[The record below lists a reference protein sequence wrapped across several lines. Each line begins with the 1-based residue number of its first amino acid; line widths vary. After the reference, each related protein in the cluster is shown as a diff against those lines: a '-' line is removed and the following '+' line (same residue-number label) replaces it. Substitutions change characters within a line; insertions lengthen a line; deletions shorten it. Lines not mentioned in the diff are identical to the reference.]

1 MIDDSMLENIFSTM
15 AEALQETSFL
25 FSDPV
30 YDEVELNGD
39 EQYYKVKLTFSGDP
53 SGEFQLSAPKAI
65 LFQLSENLLGITEED
80 PQSLPMGI
88 NALKETLNIFMGNF
102 LTREFGLTKVFDLGI
117 PELVD
122 DKAVPNPTNGYWM
135 SIDDYFIQIV
145 YTSI

>member
-39 EQYYKVKLTFSGDP
+39 EQYYKVKLTFSGEP
-53 SGEFQLSAPKAI
+53 SGEFELSAPKAI

-122 DKAVPNPTNGYWM
+122 DNAVPNPTNGYWM
-135 SIDDYFIQIV
+135 SIDVYFIQIV
-145 YTSI
+145 YVSI